1 MKKIFILFLIFLFA
15 CGPSDDEI
23 QAEIDQAVNKALQ
36 EATSTTVTTTSTT
49 STTTST
55 LPTTTTT
62 TVDLVSICRENV
74 VTIKGFA
81 LDFFTVHD
89 ENYLPFWREIVDA
102 TPENASRF
110 NWEDENVQKK
120 WIALQIQVDKIKQ
133 KEEGL
138 PTPKINTLYD
148 DYYFTVNEMT
158 KYFYEIIFDWELIE
172 FGYDDVIKYEDINKN
187 YNFLEQWVDEY
198 YKLPNCSTTNY

>member
-15 CGPSDDEI
+15 CGPSENEI

-49 STTTST
+49 ST

-74 VTIKGFA
+74 ETIKDFA
-81 LDFFTVHD
+81 QDFFTMHD
-89 ENYLPFWREIVDA
+89 DYYFQFENEIFDA
-102 TPENASRF
+102 TPENASGF

-158 KYFYEIIFDWELIE
+158 KYFYEIISDWELIE
-172 FGYDDVIKYEDINKN
+172 FGYNDVIKYEDIRKN

-198 YKLPNCSTTNY
+198 YKLPNCSSTNY